1 MMAVLIV
8 EPIRHI
14 AHSLNIKALEWV
26 MSLGAALFGYALLQP
41 GSTFGLSPSYDVIAA
56 SLAYIHGTEETMGW
70 SIVILAI
77 IRFVILGINGL
88 WKASPSARCGMSA
101 AYALLW
107 FFVFF
112 GMWNAVGFASTGTG
126 IYLALMVGE
135 LINMARTAYEWGLLR
150 KTAAEDTRH
159 EPHTGH

>member
-1 MMAVLIV
+1 MIAVLVI

-14 AHSLNIKALEWV
+14 AHSVNIKALEWV
-26 MSLGAALFGYALLQP
+26 MCLGAALFGYALLQP
-41 GSTFGLSPSYDVIAA
+41 ESTFGLSPSYALIAT
-56 SLAYIHGTEETMGW
+56 SLAYVHGTEETMGW

-112 GMWNAVGFASTGTG
+112 GMWNAVGFVSTGTG

-150 KTAAEDTRH
+150 KTADDGLTH
-159 EPHTGH
+159 EPDPGH